1 MSNTTALLSLVV
13 PVFNEEENIPLLTE
27 RISTALSDY
36 TFELIYV
43 DDCST
48 DGTRKAIKKLNNA
61 KVVLVELKKN
71 YGQSLAM
78 AAGFE
83 VAAGDYVV
91 TLDGDLQNDP
101 NDIPAMLE
109 KLVEEDWDV
118 VTGIRQKRQDS
129 KLKTIPS
136 RIANLII
143 RSTTKLNI
151 QDQGCALKVFTN
163 ETAKNLNL
171 YGEMHRFINLAA
183 FLDGAR
189 ITEVPVRH
197 HARQFGV
204 SKYGLGRTFKV
215 VNDLLLILFQRKF
228 LQKPIYFFG
237 NIGLALF
244 GSGSILGLYFVVLK
258 AMGEDIWG
266 RPLLILAVLLIV
278 VGVQFFSIGILYDL
292 LMKTYFE
299 SQDKKP
305 FRVRKVSRFDA

>member
-1 MSNTTALLSLVV
+1 
-13 PVFNEEENIPLLTE
+13 
-27 RISTALSDY
+27 
-36 TFELIYV
+36 
-43 DDCST
+43 
-48 DGTRKAIKKLNNA
+48 
-61 KVVLVELKKN
+61 
-71 YGQSLAM
+71 
-78 AAGFE
+78 
-83 VAAGDYVV
+83 
-91 TLDGDLQNDP
+91 
-101 NDIPAMLE
+101 
-109 KLVEEDWDV
+109 
-118 VTGIRQKRQDS
+118 
-129 KLKTIPS
+129 
-136 RIANLII
+136 
-143 RSTTKLNI
+143 KLNI
-151 QDQGCALKVFTN
+151 QDQGCALKVFTK

-244 GSGSILGLYFVVLK
+244 GSGTLLGLYFLVLK
-258 AMGEDIWG
+258 IMGEDIWG

-305 FRVRKVSRFDA
+305 FRIRKVSRFDA